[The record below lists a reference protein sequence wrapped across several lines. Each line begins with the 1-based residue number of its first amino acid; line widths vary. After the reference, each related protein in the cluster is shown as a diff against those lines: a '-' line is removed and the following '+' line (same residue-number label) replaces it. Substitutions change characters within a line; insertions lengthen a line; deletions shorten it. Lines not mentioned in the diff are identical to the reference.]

1 MSRKPRSGGVFAVL
15 ATILG
20 LFGWTRSGHGRALV
34 MDPSDAGPA
43 PDLIALA
50 VREHHLGKSELAKD
64 VDVLLDWHIEEAFPG
79 PADFPDSDDLRG
91 VASGSEDG
99 QGASYEVELFDGIAA
114 LLLAALREGR
124 YGSSFRARVVKESFD
139 PRPGRSEHN
148 PQGLPERIVKEVKLI
163 DVGPTSL
170 PAYGETTAKVR
181 SLDLG
186 TLKPRSLEFVG
197 EQPDWF
203 LERDKPVWLLERST

>member
-20 LFGWTRSGHGRALV
+20 LFGWTRSGHERALV

-99 QGASYEVELFDGIAA
+99 QARATRSSSSTAS
-114 LLLAALREGR
+114 RR
-124 YGSSFRARVVKESFD
+124 YYW
-139 PRPGRSEHN
+139 
-148 PQGLPERIVKEVKLI
+148 
-163 DVGPTSL
+163 

-186 TLKPRSLEFVG
+186 TLKARSLEFVG